1 VNEVGFSMLRPLE
14 HLVVGLA
21 LSLAFAAGCS
31 SQREHVNSPSNT
43 PEACRDSAG
52 DDVRMAARTGW
63 AGAKTGVKTGVE
75 GVKTAGR
82 AVGGFVEGGSR
93 GASEEWNAGKRDT
106 RHVANQSAGEVRHEA
121 NVPLCPAN

>member
-1 VNEVGFSMLRPLE
+1 MFRPLG
-14 HLVVGLA
+14 HLAIGLA
-21 LSLAFAAGCS
+21 LGLSFAAGCS
-31 SQREHVNSPSNT
+31 SQQGHANS

-52 DDVRMAARTGW
+52 DDVRMAARTGV

-106 RHVANQSAGEVRHEA
+106 RRVANRSADEVRHEA